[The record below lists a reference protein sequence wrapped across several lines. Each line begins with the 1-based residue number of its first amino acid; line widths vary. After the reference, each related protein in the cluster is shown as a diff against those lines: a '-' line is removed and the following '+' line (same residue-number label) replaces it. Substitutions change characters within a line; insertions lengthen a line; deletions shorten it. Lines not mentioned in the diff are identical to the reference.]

1 MKLEPQ
7 ENITSTEKQPSESDT
22 ASCLPLSSQERL
34 CARLL
39 SHAAFVSNTQEYK
52 WSEILDKVEFFFDAS
67 VVKKAG
73 EFLRNEIGSNF

>member
-1 MKLEPQ
+1 MNETKNTEP
-7 ENITSTEKQPSESDT
+7 TLAVDDPAT
-22 ASCLPLSSQERL
+22 ACFSPLSSQERL

-39 SHAAFVSNTQEYK
+39 SHAAFVSNTQECK

-67 VVKKAG
+67 VVKKAS

>member
-1 MKLEPQ
+1 MIPENKTKL
-7 ENITSTEKQPSESDT
+7 KAADDGCAT

-39 SHAAFVSNTQEYK
+39 SHAAFVSNTQECK

>member
-1 MKLEPQ
+1 MKPELQ
-7 ENITSTEKQPSESDT
+7 DNLTSAVNPPSESDT

>member
-1 MKLEPQ
+1 MIPENKTKL
-7 ENITSTEKQPSESDT
+7 KAADDGCAT

-39 SHAAFVSNTQEYK
+39 SHAAFVSDTQEYK